1 MRSNNDLQIEL
12 EKTLQQLVREGKE
25 ETAVAAIRPIILTNL
40 EQKRICHWLGT
51 DNNRTLKDYVHLVLE
66 TYARYSHY
74 IYRLQ
79 VEKAETVW
87 GDLYLQLQQ
96 WAYNYLSK
104 KGFYHSQATVQL
116 AADYATEAAITLLTA
131 RFPYDRN
138 FIPWSRVLLLNI
150 CKREMRQAKKAG
162 RLPDEKQIALD
173 DELIYLHNALFS
185 IDNRPQELR
194 RALLDA
200 IEQLPQE
207 SWRQTLLL
215 RYFDNLTPAE
225 IACEMGKTPAA
236 VYNLHFKAI
245 TALREIWG
253 VNVYID

>member
-1 MRSNNDLQIEL
+1 MKPGNDKLQAKL
-12 EKTLQQLVREGKE
+12 EKALGQLEEEEGK
-25 ETAVAAIRPIILTNL
+25 TAVTPIRPIILANL
-40 EQKRICHWLGT
+40 EQKRVENWLGT
-51 DNNRTLKDYVHLVLE
+51 DNNRTPQAYVRLVLE
-66 TYARYSHY
+66 MYARYHHY
-74 IYRLQ
+74 IRQIQ
-79 VEKAETVW
+79 VEKSDDVW
-87 GDLYLQLQQ
+87 RDLYAQLQQ
-96 WAYNYLSK
+96 WAYNYLLRK
-104 KGFYHSQATVQL
+104 NFRRDQATAQL
-116 AADYATEAAITLLTA
+116 ASDYATEAAITLLTA

-150 CKREMRQAKKAG
+150 CKREIRQARKAS

-185 IDNRPQELR
+185 IDNREQELR
-194 RALLDA
+194 RALLDT

-245 TALREIWG
+245 MALREIWG
-253 VNVYID
+253 VNVYIK